1 MIKLSE
7 RLRVIAD
14 RMDNCK
20 TMADIGT
27 DHGFLPTYMI
37 ESGRCERAVA
47 ADISQPSLEKARQLC
62 EERGITA
69 CEMRVG
75 DGLDVL
81 EPGEVEGVVIA
92 GMGGTLIAEI
102 LDGGRSVSESL
113 KRIVMQP
120 RTASGE
126 LRKWLMDNGYRIVA
140 EDVVYEGKFVPQI
153 ITAVP
158 PGRPLDG
165 MEDLSAA
172 GVSGDGEL
180 YYEIPRWIIRG
191 GGPIGEHVRRV
202 MRRERNTL
210 EGLMSAKI
218 KDEARIRE
226 KQTEIKYLAEL
237 LESCEP

>member
-7 RLRVIAD
+7 RLRIIAD

-27 DHGFLPTYMI
+27 DHGFLPAYMI